1 VITFDFRCFETEA
14 INDYDICFEPPLK
27 KKTSLPGIDC
37 VTVNADEQDEQGLE
51 KNTHIS
57 TLSAKT

>member
-1 VITFDFRCFETEA
+1 MLDFICFETEA
-14 INDYDICFEPPLK
+14 INDYDICLK
-27 KKTSLPGIDC
+27 NKQKSLPGINC